1 MHQVA
6 QFLKVRRCVYPPT
19 HDLSPLTSAYHPQT
33 FSFLHPPRSR
43 SLSPRPFHRPFPR
56 HRQRGFS
63 ESLTVSSMETVLLL
77 AIVVLRE
84 RFPDL
89 EGFLFEWTHS
99 TATRLLAPLAHY
111 LHNIRPQRPPLLQP
125 KAAHTSQTLP
135 LHLDF
140 EPPSNEITQSDRRP
154 PPVAVNESP
163 THTSLRATCA
173 CMHTHPDST
182 FAFFQ
187 NFPKHTTLPVAPF
200 PVTTNA
206 SASPATSLSSLVP
219 PPVLPSTRL
228 VTAPIEVAQNSS
240 LPMATFAVRA
250 SINGGSNASTWGV
263 ASSRSVILVGPLLL
277 LGLLL
282 VVWQHARLQR
292 LLKVL
297 KRFHWSAYP
306 RRVLNFVEREV
317 TEALYGPQVIVPQDF
332 LEGFVFPPPLRALAL
347 APPLPHA
354 HAQEA
359 FFRAF
364 MAPYY
369 AGVDPDVVGNVA
381 AGDEP
386 DPPAAFLDQATHQ
399 LPPMPDVLDAG
410 VLMIDG
416 GDAERAVVDAAG
428 ENVADEVAAVVEAP
442 EAVPLP
448 QHLPHAALDPAV
460 PPLSPSV
467 FNAWFDEEELVVPG
481 VGDAHQ
487 EQQGA
492 GRREL
497 LEDEGVD
504 AKEVEVERAVE
515 SPEVF
520 ASRTTPVRRPPVS
533 NRSVE
538 MIRRRLNVLT
548 ARAAASPS
556 PAPPRHPSSPPASR
570 TRVDTP
576 PPSPPARHDGP
587 IRYPTASPPPPS
599 PPTTLAQLTREVKAL
614 QPPAS
619 PPPRHASMTLADLG
633 GPGPGSTEVA
643 RRRALQEEYAQADPD
658 LRADV
663 DADLRCVG
671 KDRDGRARMPT
682 VAEISIALH
691 RAHAKAAL
699 RKTRALI
706 AAALRDSEDGGES
719 SGDEEDGLVG
729 SERVS
734 AANARSKGKA
744 RATTPSS
751 PLLSPIFSPTHTS
764 ESVADRQLR
773 LYGRPTAL
781 GGPLDG
787 ERSFMNKQ
795 PWWPHWPLQ
804 RSTARS

>member
-1 MHQVA
+1 MAARLRQVLNVA
-6 QFLKVRRCVYPPT
+6 MQLALTAILNIPNVEEDLGRWLVTKARLVTIPT
-19 HDLSPLTSAYHPQT
+19 GHAVAKIASFAFHAGTSSPAA
-33 FSFLHPPRSR
+33 
-43 SLSPRPFHRPFPR
+43 SLSPSPHPPHIDRASPLLLPAPTRAPFHGEDGIFNGSRVAPVGEPA
-56 HRQRGFS
+56 
-63 ESLTVSSMETVLLL
+63 VSVATEPSPVPQL
-77 AIVVLRE
+77 AQPL
-84 RFPDL
+84 FPDL
-89 EGFLFEWTHS
+89 PPIEPFFAFPSSLAAPSPDPGPA
-99 TATRLLAPLAHY
+99 TATPTAE
-111 LHNIRPQRPPLLQP
+111 PPLGAVTDGS
-125 KAAHTSQTLP
+125 KH
-135 LHLDF
+135 D
-140 EPPSNEITQSDRRP
+140 
-154 PPVAVNESP
+154 PVVGGKLLFIPAVVV
-163 THTSLRATCA
+163 CA
-173 CMHTHPDST
+173 L
-182 FAFFQ
+182 A
-187 NFPKHTTLPVAPF
+187 
-200 PVTTNA
+200 
-206 SASPATSLSSLVP
+206 
-219 PPVLPSTRL
+219 
-228 VTAPIEVAQNSS
+228 
-240 LPMATFAVRA
+240 
-250 SINGGSNASTWGV
+250 
-263 ASSRSVILVGPLLL
+263 
-277 LGLLL
+277 LL
-282 VVWQHARLQR
+282 VFRARFRRLEDVVRRLQ
-292 LLKVL
+292 
-297 KRFHWSAYP
+297 WSTYP
-306 RRVLNFVEREV
+306 RRLFDFVEREV
-317 TEALYGPQVIVPQDF
+317 TEALYGPQVIVAPEIF
-332 LEGFVFPPPLRALAL
+332 EGFVFPPPLLALGL

-369 AGVDPDVVGNVA
+369 AGVDPDVMRNVA
-381 AGDEP
+381 AGDEADLL
-386 DPPAAFLDQATHQ
+386 DPAHQ

-410 VLMIDG
+410 VVMMDG
-416 GDAERAVVDAAG
+416 GSDADTERAVG
-428 ENVADEVAAVVEAP
+428 ENVEDEVGVFVEEES
-442 EAVPLP
+442 EAVLLP
-448 QHLPHAALDPAV
+448 QHLPHAALDPHV

-481 VGDAHQ
+481 VGNAHQ

-504 AKEVEVERAVE
+504 AEEVEVERAVE

-520 ASRTTPVRRPPVS
+520 AFPARTTPVRRPPVS
-533 NRSVE
+533 NQSVE
-538 MIRRRLNVLT
+538 RIGATLDVLT

-556 PAPPRHPSSPPASR
+556 PAPRHPSSPPASR

-614 QPPAS
+614 QPPAC

-633 GPGPGSTEVA
+633 GPGPESTEVA

-671 KDRDGRARMPT
+671 KDRDGRARTPT

-706 AAALRDSEDGGES
+706 AAALRDSEDGGQS
-719 SGDEEDGLVG
+719 SGHDDDGSVG
-729 SERVS
+729 SDSVS
-734 AANARSKGKA
+734 AANARFKGKG
-744 RATTPSS
+744 RAATPSS
-751 PLLSPIFSPTHTS
+751 SPSRSGFNPPRTS
-764 ESVADRQLR
+764 ETVAAQQLR

-787 ERSFMNKQ
+787 ERSFMSKQ